1 MSRKI
6 APANIMAA
14 KVMMAVVSA
23 VLAISSP
30 ALAASNGTRDNGFM
44 SQTAQY
50 CMPQYDDSGA
60 QRLLYC

>member
-6 APANIMAA
+6 APANIVAA

-23 VLAISSP
+23 VFAISSP